1 VRLPSP
7 LPFLAELTL
16 LSRGRARS
24 NSHFDY
30 ISQRASHVY
39 TRRHYSLTSRPEELA
54 RKAYLLSY
62 FEDYMAKT
70 LTRDVSWTWNDGSR
84 KRNMDFLVKYYRMK
98 NAIVFK
104 MSNEVLQVGSF
115 LLAFSLSCPRR
126 RADPLSHRQRPPN
139 SSTFTTTPNSSSP
152 TRARSSPSSTKT
164 FSSPPTRFP
173 NSCSKPI
180 DWVTTPRHP
189 SSSMRRG

>member
-1 VRLPSP
+1 ML
-7 LPFLAELTL
+7 
-16 LSRGRARS
+16 G

-39 TRRHYSLTSRPEELA
+39 TRRHYSLTTRPEELA

-70 LTRDVSWTWNDGSR
+70 LTRDVEWTWRDEGR

-104 MSNEVLQVGSF
+104 MSNEVLQVGV
-115 LLAFSLSCPRR
+115 SLSLSFSRFSAL
-126 RADPLSHRQRPPN
+126 ADPPPSMMTVQLLRPHETPPHPLGHPPHLHRPILQTLDLLPGRP
-139 SSTFTTTPNSSSP
+139 
-152 TRARSSPSSTKT
+152 
-164 FSSPPTRFP
+164 
-173 NSCSKPI
+173 
-180 DWVTTPRHP
+180 H
-189 SSSMRRG
+189 RRGSQIGLLLLLLCGAG